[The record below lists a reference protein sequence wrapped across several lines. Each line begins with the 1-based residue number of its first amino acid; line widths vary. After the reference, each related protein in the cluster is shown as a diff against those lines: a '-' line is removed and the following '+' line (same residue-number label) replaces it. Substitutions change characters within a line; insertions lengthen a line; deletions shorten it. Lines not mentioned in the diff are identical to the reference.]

1 MEQSIDSIV
10 SQTFSNWELIIVDDC
25 SKDHTLEI
33 AKRYEACDRRIR
45 VIHNQTNKRLP
56 ASLNI
61 GFREARGDYL
71 TWTSDDNVY
80 YPDALE
86 VMSSYLQDNK
96 DYPMVCTG
104 MSLIDDTDNVIGE
117 YGKYDETEMYY
128 NACVGACF
136 LYRTE
141 VVSKIGEYDEG
152 RFGIEDYEY
161 WLRILEKYGKIG
173 FIDSVHYLYRL
184 HERSLTETRWREIK
198 RELNRLRA
206 EKFDFFF
213 AHLEK
218 SERLLCA
225 LYFDMLISDAVSQEK
240 KPLFEEKLPILKR
253 FVGLPLDEKGV
264 ILYGAGLI
272 GDKAYKLLGSRVK
285 YYADRS
291 PDKIGMKKNDV
302 EIISPEEMLK
312 NKDLYHIV
320 LSVGS
325 DMLYQVATT
334 LIEQGIEKLTTFQQ
348 LESMA

>member
-1 MEQSIDSIV
+1 MISIVLPTYNGERFLEQSIDSIV

-71 TWTSDDNVY
+71 TWTSDDNIY

-86 VMSSYLQDNK
+86 VMNSYLQDNK

-173 FIDSVHYLYRL
+173 FIDSVHYSYRL
-184 HERSLTETRWREIK
+184 HDGSLTETRWREIK
-198 RELNRLRA
+198 RELNRLRV
-206 EKFDFFF
+206 EKFDYFFE
-213 AHLEK
+213 HLKK
-218 SERLLCA
+218 SERFICA
-225 LYFDMLISDAVSQEK
+225 LYFDMLISDAISCDAK
-240 KPLFEEKLPILKR
+240 KLFENQLPMLSK
-253 FVGLPLDEKGV
+253 FVDLPEDDKGI

-272 GDKAYKLLGSRVK
+272 GDKAFNLLGNRVK
-285 YYADRS
+285 YYSDRS
-291 PDKIGMKKNDV
+291 PEKIGTKKNGIAGYELPTPPCPASV
-302 EIISPEEMLK
+302 IPEGLFLQTL
-312 NKDLYHIV
+312 N
-320 LSVGS
+320 LS
-325 DMLYQVATT
+325 
-334 LIEQGIEKLTTFQQ
+334 
-348 LESMA
+348 